1 MIKFF
6 QNFFLVPAVCIGLVF
21 PPTVMAQPTAPKTG
35 EVSNHLNLEIPKFS
49 YSKLSAGQKLTASR
63 DVYLLSPESF
73 ARITTEYEFMQR
85 RYELYLTERLTLA
98 KTEYDFRIDVLTDQ
112 NKFLENELERRNN
125 LLIELNE
132 KKGKDLTPLWVA
144 LGFIAGSALTVGVVY
159 ALEPGV
165 R

>member
-1 MIKFF
+1 
-6 QNFFLVPAVCIGLVF
+6 
-21 PPTVMAQPTAPKTG
+21 
-35 EVSNHLNLEIPKFS
+35 
-49 YSKLSAGQKLTASR
+49 
-63 DVYLLSPESF
+63 
-73 ARITTEYEFMQR
+73 MQR

>member
-1 MIKFF
+1 MIKFL
-6 QNFFLVPAVCIGLVF
+6 QNFFLVPAVCIGLIF
-21 PPTVMAQPTAPKTG
+21 PPSVMAQPTTETG
-35 EVSNHLNLEIPKFS
+35 VSNHLNLEIPKFS

-85 RYELYLTERLTLA
+85 RYELYLTERLALA
-98 KTEYDFRIDVLTDQ
+98 KTEYDFRIDVLTQQ
-112 NKFLENELERRNN
+112 NSFLENELERRNN
-125 LLIELNE
+125 LLLDLNK